1 MSGLAPSPATVAA
14 ATGQRRTLAPLAEQ
28 PVTGFAGVPV
38 TVAVCTFRR
47 PQGLARTLQGLW
59 AQQGLAGCA
68 VTVVVVDN
76 DAQASARPVVE
87 SALPPPSWILR
98 YVVEPTPGVAAARNR
113 CLAEA
118 TTELIAF
125 VDDDELPP
133 SDWLATLLRC
143 HSSMGADAVF
153 GSVVPHFEAS
163 PPAWSGNGTMFTKPR
178 YPTGHVVSWEATY
191 TANVLLSRR
200 LLRLAGGG
208 FDERF
213 AASGGE
219 DTQLFWRAERAGAK
233 LVWCDEAIVYEHLPP
248 ARLRLAWLLR
258 RAFKGGQNWVRIR
271 AQGRPQVWLMM
282 AARGFVVA
290 CAFAVLMPPTLVVS
304 RGATARYAM
313 RVAGGLGKMSA
324 WWADRAAAGA
334 AVRHYVG

>member
-1 MSGLAPSPATVAA
+1 MLTPPF
-14 ATGQRRTLAPLAEQ
+14 AEQ
-28 PVTGFAGVPV
+28 PATGFADMPV
-38 TVAVCTFRR
+38 TIAVCTFRR
-47 PQGLARTLQGLW
+47 PQGLARALQGLW
-59 AQQGLAGCA
+59 AQQGLADCA

-98 YVVEPTPGVAAARNR
+98 YVVEPIPGVAAARNR
-113 CLAEA
+113 CLVEA

-125 VDDDELPP
+125 VDDDELPRP
-133 SDWLATLLRC
+133 DWLATLLQC
-143 HSSMGADAVF
+143 HSSTAADAVF
-153 GSVVPHFEAS
+153 GSVVPHFDSS
-163 PPAWSGNGTMFTKPR
+163 PPAWSGGGAMFTKPR
-178 YPTGHVVSWEATY
+178 HPTGHVVGWEATY

-200 LLRLAGGG
+200 LLWLAGGG

-213 AASGGE
+213 AVSGGE

-233 LVWCDEAIVYEHLPP
+233 LVWCDDAIVYEHVPP
-248 ARLRLAWLLR
+248 VRLCLSWLLR

-271 AQGRPQVWLMM
+271 AHGRPQAWLPM
-282 AARGFVVA
+282 AVRGFVVA
-290 CAFAVLMPPTLVVS
+290 CVFAMLIPPTMVVS
-304 RGATARYAM
+304 RGATARHAM

-334 AVRHYVG
+334 AARHYVG

>member
-1 MSGLAPSPATVAA
+1 M
-14 ATGQRRTLAPLAEQ
+14 LAPLAVQ
-28 PVTGFAGVPV
+28 PVKGFADEPV

-59 AQQGLAGCA
+59 AQQDLAGCA
-68 VTVVVVDN
+68 VTVLVVDN
-76 DAQASARPVVE
+76 DAQASARSVAE
-87 SALPPPSWILR
+87 SALPPSPWILR

-125 VDDDELPP
+125 VDDDELPRP
-133 SDWLATLLRC
+133 DWLATLLRC
-143 HSSMGADAVF
+143 HSSTAADAVF
-153 GSVVPHFEAS
+153 GSVVPQFDAS
-163 PPAWSGNGTMFTKPR
+163 PPAWSGSGALFAKPR
-178 YPTGHVVSWEATY
+178 HPTGHVVGWEAAY

-200 LLRLAGGG
+200 LLRAAGGG

-233 LVWCDEAIVYEHLPP
+233 LVWCDEAIVYEHVPP
-248 ARLRLAWLLR
+248 ARVRLVWLLR
-258 RAFKGGQNWVRIR
+258 RALKGGQNWVRIR
-271 AQGRPQVWLMM
+271 AQGRPQLWFPM
-282 AARGFVVA
+282 ALRGFVVA
-290 CAFAVLMPPTLVVS
+290 CVFAVLIPPTVIVS
-304 RGATARYAM
+304 RSAAVRHAL